1 MFKVEMEFIPG
12 NPQIWVL
19 KLNPD
24 DPIYEYDNEAEA
36 QAKADELQAADPTGR
51 LYRVSAV
58 LFV

>member
-1 MFKVEMEFIPG
+1 MYKIEKQYIPG

-19 KLNPD
+19 KLNPE

-51 LYRVSAV
+51 KYRVSV
-58 LFV
+58 FLVV

>member
-1 MFKVEMEFIPG
+1 MYKIEKQFIPG
-12 NPQIWVL
+12 NSQIWVL

-51 LYRVSAV
+51 LYRVSAA

>member
-12 NPQIWVL
+12 NSQIWVL

-51 LYRVSAV
+51 LYRVSAA

>member
-36 QAKADELQAADPTGR
+36 RAKADELQAADPTGR
-51 LYRVSAV
+51 LYRVSAA

>member
-19 KLNPD
+19 RLNPD

-36 QAKADELQAADPTGR
+36 QAKAEELQAEDSTGR

-58 LFV
+58 MAV

>member
-19 KLNPD
+19 RLNPD

-36 QAKADELQAADPTGR
+36 QAKAEELQAEDSTDR

-58 LFV
+58 MAV